1 MISSSIPAN
10 TIINRAKVELYNG
23 STLVE
28 NCTCSDRISN
38 FDIERVGESGKFF
51 GFGIIHKLN
60 IQLIDLNRDLDIAK
74 GYKIKVAVG
83 DVTGRYDY
91 PYPTFYVSDV
101 LRNETDNSL
110 SVVAYDK
117 LHDSTLHMINELGL
131 VSTRPYTISEYVT
144 TAANYIGISDINL
157 NGYAEF
163 NLSYE
168 NGANFDTDAEGNI
181 VSTVTI
187 RNLFTYASEATQ
199 TIYYLDSSD
208 SLIFRRLSG
217 SSAVDYNIS
226 KEEYFTLETGTA
238 LVLEGICN
246 VTELGDNV
254 QAGTGNIQYV
264 RENPFWN
271 LRADINTLVDNAL
284 ANVTGLSINPFV
296 CQEWNG
302 NHRLEIG
309 DKITLELEDGSK
321 VTSYLLDD
329 VISFGGVL
337 AETTQ
342 WSDEAQ
348 KDETESNSTSITEVV
363 NKTFAKV
370 DKVNKEITL
379 LATETE
385 TKIEDLTETVN
396 TRVSEINVTLE
407 GINQKVTN
415 VETVNSEQ
423 TTKIGQLEVKDDEIT
438 AKVSSVEST
447 ANGNAS
453 AISALQINA
462 NNISASVSSLQ
473 SNTQAQIESLDNSIE
488 AIHQEASLKMT
499 SDQVNIA
506 IESALD
512 NGVDKVVTSLKNY
525 KFDDHGLNISS
536 SDSVVNTTITE
547 DGMIIEKEGVDVLTA
562 TNTGVNA
569 IDLHATTF
577 LRIGNNTYFS
587 DWQGNRVG
595 CFWNS

>member
-1 MISSSIPAN
+1 MITSNIPAN

-23 STLVE
+23 STLIA
-28 NCTCSDRISN
+28 NCTCSDRLSN

-91 PYPTFYVSDV
+91 PYPTFYVNDIQ
-101 LRNETDNSL
+101 RNETDNSL

-117 LHDSTLHMINELGL
+117 LHDSTLHTIKELGF
-131 VSTRPYTISEYVT
+131 VSTRENQPYTISEYVT

-163 NLSYE
+163 NLSYQ
-168 NGANFDTDAEGNI
+168 NGANFDTDAEGNV
-181 VSTVTI
+181 VSDDTI

-238 LVLEGICN
+238 LVLTGICN

-271 LRADINTLVDNAL
+271 LRVDINTLVDNAL

-329 VISFGGVL
+329 VVSFGGVL

-348 KDETESNSTSITEVV
+348 KDETESNSTSITEAV

-370 DKVNKEITL
+370 DKINKEIDL
-379 LATETE
+379 LATQTE
-385 TKIEDLTETVN
+385 TKIENLTETVN
-396 TRVSEINVTLE
+396 TSTSQIRQDINSVNLSVSNL
-407 GINQKVTN
+407 
-415 VETVNSEQ
+415 Q
-423 TTKIGQLEVKDDEIT
+423 TTTQSSIDNLSAQYTSLLQETQL
-438 AKVSSVEST
+438 KVDAES
-447 ANGNAS
+447 
-453 AISALQINA
+453 
-462 NNISASVSSLQ
+462 
-473 SNTQAQIESLDNSIE
+473 
-488 AIHQEASLKMT
+488 
-499 SDQVNIA
+499 VNI
-506 IESALD
+506 IVENRID
-512 NGVDKVVTSLKNY
+512 QGVDKVVTTQNSY
-525 KFDDHGLNISS
+525 RFDDSGLNISK
-536 SDSVVNTTITE
+536 SDSNIKTNIDHNGLSIYRNNE
-547 DGMIIEKEGVDVLTA
+547 EVLTA
-562 TNTGVNA
+562 DNQGVKA
-569 IDLHATTF
+569 EDLHATTY
-577 LRIGNNTYFS
+577 LIIGNNAYLS
-587 DWQGNRVG
+587 DWNGDRVG
-595 CFWNS
+595 CFWNGN

>member
-1 MISSSIPAN
+1 MITSNIPAN

-23 STLVE
+23 STLIA
-28 NCTCSDRISN
+28 NCTCSDRLSN

-60 IQLIDLNRDLDIAK
+60 LQLIDLNRDLDIAK

-91 PYPTFYVSDV
+91 PYPTFYVNDV

-117 LHDSTLHMINELGL
+117 LHDSTLHTIEELGF
-131 VSTRPYTISEYVT
+131 VSTRENQPYTISEYVT
-144 TAANYIGISDINL
+144 TAANYIGISVINL

-163 NLSYE
+163 DLSYE
-168 NGANFDTDAEGNI
+168 FGANFDTDAEGNV
-181 VSTVTI
+181 VSDDTI

-238 LVLEGICN
+238 LVLTGICN

-254 QAGTGNIQYV
+254 QYV
-264 RENPFWN
+264 RDNPFWN
-271 LRADINTLVDNAL
+271 LRTDINTLVNNAL
-284 ANVTGLSINPFV
+284 ANVTGLRINPFV

-329 VISFGGVL
+329 VVSFDGVL

-370 DKVNKEITL
+370 DKVNKEIDL
-379 LATETE
+379 LATQTD
-385 TKIEDLTETVN
+385 TKIKDLTETVN
-396 TRVSEINVTLE
+396 TSTSQIRQDINS
-407 GINQKVTN
+407 IN
-415 VETVNSEQ
+415 
-423 TTKIGQLEVKDDEIT
+423 L
-438 AKVSSVEST
+438 
-447 ANGNAS
+447 
-453 AISALQINA
+453 
-462 NNISASVSSLQ
+462 SVSNLQTATQSSIDNLSVQYTSLLQ
-473 SNTQAQIESLDNSIE
+473 ETQLKVDAES
-488 AIHQEASLKMT
+488 
-499 SDQVNIA
+499 VNI
-506 IESALD
+506 IVENRID
-512 NGVDKVVTSLKNY
+512 QGVDKVVTTQNSY
-525 KFDDHGLNISS
+525 RFDDSGLNISK
-536 SDSVVNTTITE
+536 SDSNIKTNIDHNGLSIYRNNE
-547 DGMIIEKEGVDVLTA
+547 EVLTA
-562 TNTGVNA
+562 DNQGVKA
-569 IDLHATTF
+569 EDLHATTY
-577 LRIGNNTYFS
+577 LIIGNNAYLS
-587 DWQGNRVG
+587 DWNGDRVG
-595 CFWNS
+595 CFWNGN